1 MPFRSPVWRSVSAT
15 PSPDA
20 AAVGA
25 SAEALLRR
33 VEVRVGRR
41 LDGLLQG
48 ERQGRRPG
56 PGGEVALTRS
66 YQPGDDVRWIDW
78 PLSARSPE
86 PMVRVPEL
94 EPVLTTWALVDMSP
108 SMAFGTHG
116 GTKIAQ
122 AREVLAALG
131 VVLRR
136 RGDRLG
142 VAATTGGGLDMI
154 RPPRGDRR
162 GLVGAVASLDMV
174 RPVKGSGRTDL
185 ARAVTL
191 LGRVAR
197 HRGMVV
203 IISDMPPSE
212 GLERAIGGLGRRHEV
227 VVVEIRDRRER
238 EIPAVGVI
246 PLRDRETGRT
256 MLVDT
261 SDPRFQE
268 RYRAAVAAA
277 ERSRQGMVARTGA
290 RHVLLE
296 PGRDW
301 LLDLARAL
309 GTRRRVR
316 LAA

>member
-1 MPFRSPVWRSVSAT
+1 VAGA
-15 PSPDA
+15 PSPDSA
-20 AAVGA
+20 AIGR
-25 SAEALLRR
+25 SAAALLRR
-33 VEVRVGRR
+33 VEVKVGRR

-48 ERQGRRPG
+48 ERRGRRPG
-56 PGGEVALTRS
+56 PGGEPAVTRA
-66 YQPGDDVRWIDW
+66 YAPGDDVRWIDW
-78 PLSARSPE
+78 PLTARSRE
-86 PMVRVPEL
+86 PMVRVPEI

-116 GTKIAQ
+116 GTKLAQ

-142 VAATTGGGLDMI
+142 LAVTTHGDLDLV

-162 GLVGAVASLDMV
+162 GLINAVAAIDSIIPAGD
-174 RPVKGSGRTDL
+174 GRTDL
-185 ARAVTL
+185 AHAITL
-191 LGRVAR
+191 VGRVAR

-203 IISDMPPSE
+203 IISDMPFSP
-212 GLERAIGGLGRRHEV
+212 GLERAIGGLGRRHDV

-238 EIPAVGVI
+238 EIPPVGVI
-246 PLRDRETGRT
+246 PLRDVETGRT
-256 MLVDT
+256 LLVDT

-268 RYRAAVAAA
+268 RFSAAVDDADRRRRA
-277 ERSRQGMVARTGA
+277 MIARTGA
-290 RHVLLE
+290 RYVVME

-309 GTRRRVR
+309 GTARAPRR
-316 LAA
+316 AAA